1 MKILKIEKPGRFL
14 KNKTELEK
22 ELNVSMSVKKD
33 LIQISGAG
41 TNEYVAE
48 KIIEAIDYGFSL
60 KDAYLLKDHEYT
72 IQKIN
77 IKDITKKHNLK
88 LIRARIIGKEG
99 KSLRTITN
107 LADCVAKLI
116 NNTIM
121 LIGRVDEIE
130 NALQAFISLINGA
143 KHSKVYS
150 RLERMKSKKK
160 AKEDEDIQFVEDYKK
175 YFQES

>member
-14 KNKTELEK
+14 KNKADLEK
-22 ELNVSMSVKKD
+22 NLNVTISVKKD
-33 LIQISGAG
+33 LIEIKG
-41 TNEYVAE
+41 TETDEYIAE
-48 KIIEAIDYGFSL
+48 RPIEAVDYGFSL
-60 KDAYLLKDHEYT
+60 KDAYLLKDPEYL

-77 IKDITKKHNLK
+77 IKDITKKHNLE

-107 LADCVAKLI
+107 LTDCAVKLI
-116 NNTIM
+116 NNTIII
-121 LIGRVDEIE
+121 IGKVDEIE
-130 NALQAFISLINGA
+130 NAMQAFTSLINGA

-160 AKEDEDIQFVEDYKK
+160 AKDDEDIQFVE
-175 YFQES
+175 ES